1 MSSSH
6 NKKRNTGLIYE
17 FLIKTISN
25 SLVENDKQKSAR
37 ALKIVKQCFKPGT
50 ELYKEFRLVNSLIR
64 TTVSSEATA
73 ASIISEAKLAAR
85 SHDLEELDRQ
95 KSILIRHI
103 NHQLQDE
110 NFYDQYVNEYK
121 MFATIQNL
129 INNWRR
135 PGSDLQKTA
144 EYEDQLMK
152 WLTGPKQEV
161 AKVQVNENS
170 VGTNRLLMKV
180 MMKKLSEKYE
190 YTLTADQKGL
200 IKAYAFSTANDDKTT
215 ITKKLQEIREKLSF
229 SIEEYLRDNDESS
242 YLNSKLSEVKNKLRE
257 SIDVIDDSIV
267 SEYMLYAKLVDE
279 LTSGGSNG

>member
-17 FLIKTISN
+17 FLVKTISN
-25 SLVENDKQKSAR
+25 SLVENDKQTSSK
-37 ALKIVKQCFKPGT
+37 ALKIVRQCFKPGT
-50 ELYKEFRLVNSLIR
+50 ELHKEFRLINSLMR
-64 TTVSSEATA
+64 TTVSSESVA
-73 ASIISEAKLAAR
+73 ASIISEAKMAAR
-85 SHDLEELDRQ
+85 THDISELDKQ
-95 KSILIRHI
+95 KSILIRNI
-103 NHQLQDE
+103 NHQIKDE

-121 MFATIQNL
+121 MFATVQNL

-144 EYEDQLMK
+144 EYEDQLTK
-152 WLTGPKQEV
+152 WLTSPKREATQLH
-161 AKVQVNENS
+161 VNENS

-190 YTLTADQKGL
+190 GSLTNDQKSL

-215 ITKKLQEIREKLSF
+215 IERKLHEIREKLSS
-229 SIEEYLRDNDESS
+229 SIEEYLQNNVDSS
-242 YLNSKLSEVKNKLRE
+242 YLNSKLVEVKSKLQE
-257 SIDVIDDSIV
+257 SNLKIDDSTV